1 MSPFLHW
8 FEIPVLQFE
17 RAVVFYQHVLQLELQ
32 EESFDNNRMA
42 LFPQADGGGGGGAL
56 LHSPQARSHVDG
68 VRIYL
73 DGGADLD
80 ATLERVKAAGG
91 IVVQPKTTLP
101 ESWGQIA
108 LFSDLE
114 GNLIGLHSA
123 A

>member
-1 MSPFLHW
+1 MSPVLHW

-17 RAVVFYQHVLQLELQ
+17 RAVAFYQQALRVELQ

-42 LFPQADGGGGGGAL
+42 LFPQTGDSCGGAL
-56 LHSPQARSHVDG
+56 LSCPQARPHVDG
-68 VRIYL
+68 VRVYL

-80 ATLERVKAAGG
+80 ATLERIKSAGG
-91 IVVQPKTTLP
+91 IVVQPKTALP
-101 ESWGQIA
+101 ENWGQIA
-108 LFSDLE
+108 LFSDPD